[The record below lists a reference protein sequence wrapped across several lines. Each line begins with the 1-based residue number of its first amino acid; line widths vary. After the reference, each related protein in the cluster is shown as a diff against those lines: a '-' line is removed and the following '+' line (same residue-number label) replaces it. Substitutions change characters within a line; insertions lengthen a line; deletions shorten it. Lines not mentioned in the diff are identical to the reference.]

1 MDYKCKSLSEN
12 IFGSAHLKTG
22 YQAETGTLFP
32 FRLINFSWPIIGN
45 LLWQCLLAQ
54 EFQFTLK
61 ASIEADSRW
70 KNIAYK
76 AYFIQLYFTSLT
88 WFGVL
93 VIHQFHSHPTDFG
106 RCKDLIMIIMLIQ
119 KSVRER
125 RIPSSKELV
134 HLLERIFSK
143 TSVTKAWPIPKNK
156 TRSVEVSTFFMSRF
170 TLYLQHLHKDK
181 KYWSLLLQLEKQTKR
196 TCQRNC

>member
-12 IFGSAHLKTG
+12 IFGSAQLKTG
-22 YQAETGTLFP
+22 YKAETGTLFP

-54 EFQFTLK
+54 EFQLTLK

-76 AYFIQLYFTSLT
+76 AYFIQPYFASLT

-106 RCKDLIMIIMLIQ
+106 RCKDIIMIIMLIQ

-134 HLLERIFSK
+134 HLLERIFWK
-143 TSVTKAWPIPKNK
+143 R
-156 TRSVEVSTFFMSRF
+156 RSLRPDQFQKIKPGRLKSPHFSCLGLRF
-170 TLYLQHLHKDK
+170 TYNIC
-181 KYWSLLLQLEKQTKR
+181 TKIKNTGHR
-196 TCQRNC
+196 FYS